1 MGTSS
6 TRGCPLHEKDKTKKN
21 MKNKMLL
28 LGALLLPL
36 AMQAQTF
43 TVSVKNPMKTDRK
56 DVPVVV
62 RLADAGLAADEVWR
76 TQDATVKAGT
86 TEVASQLDD
95 LDKDGCYD
103 ELAFVA
109 DLQAKEEKTFTIELH
124 ATEQGHQYK
133 ARTFAEI
140 VLRNQKIKE
149 KNKHDIYLD
158 EIFLT
163 PETKQPF
170 YVLHHHGLAM
180 ESELIALRFYFDNR
194 QTPDLYGKFKA
205 GLELHDT
212 QFYPSKEQ
220 LAAGYGDDILWVG
233 NTFGFGAFRGWNGKE
248 PTMLSDVRSR
258 GQRIIAT
265 GPVRTICDLVDR
277 GWKPEGSSARF
288 GATVRHTLWAG
299 HRDIQ
304 VDVLFDRDLSA
315 QAETR
320 DLKFSTGMINVKD
333 SKEIADDKGLRGLWG
348 TDWPVAPKDSAGH
361 KRETVGMG
369 VFVPDAYRVEAVP
382 ANKDNYGYVL
392 QPKGKSLTYYIAY
405 TSDNESFGY
414 HNLKDWAN
422 YLKQWRKEL
431 LAPAVVTINK

>member
-1 MGTSS
+1 MRTTTMLRHLTSHS
-6 TRGCPLHEKDKTKKN
+6 ARTGKGMSILFCCLF
-21 MKNKMLL
+21 
-28 LGALLLPL
+28 PL

-43 TVSVKNPMKTDRK
+43 TVSVKNPLKTDRK
-56 DVPVVV
+56 DVPVAIK
-62 RLADAGLAADEVWR
+62 LADAGLTTDQIWQA
-76 TQDATVKAGT
+76 QDATVKDGA

-95 LDKDGCYD
+95 FDKDGCYD
-103 ELAFVA
+103 ELAFVT
-109 DLQAKEEKTFTIELH
+109 DLKAKQEKTFVVTLH
-124 ATEQGHQYK
+124 GTEQGHSYT

-140 VLRNQKIKE
+140 VLRNPKVKE

-180 ESELIALRFYFDNR
+180 ESELIALRFYFDER
-194 QTPDLYGKFKA
+194 QTPDLYGKKKE

-212 QFYPSKEQ
+212 QFYPSKDQ

-258 GQRIIAT
+258 GQRIIST
-265 GPVRTICDLVDR
+265 GPVRTICELVDR

-304 VDVLFDRDLSA
+304 VDVIFDRVLSL
-315 QAETR
+315 QPSTR
-320 DLKFSTGMINVKD
+320 DLKFSTGLINVKD
-333 SKEIADDKGLRGLWG
+333 SKEIPDDKGLRGLWG
-348 TDWPVAPKDSAGH
+348 TDWPVAAKDSVGH

-369 VFVPDAYRVEAVP
+369 VYVPDAYRAETIP

-392 QPKGKSLTYYIAY
+392 QPKGNALTYHIAY

-414 HNLKDWAN
+414 HNLKDWSA

-431 LAPAVVTINK
+431 LAPAIITIKK